1 MNKSLRFLMA
11 ACLVASLTACHNDE
25 RQAEKVAYVYSDAM
39 ANYRID
45 DAEPYVT
52 EETLPTLE
60 FLRRLVK
67 EVPPEYIEHD
77 TPAKIEIIR
86 ISLTSDTTA
95 WAHYH
100 KTTPNKDFRD
110 SIPMVK
116 RQGEWRVHIPMGR
129 NKK

>member
-1 MNKSLRFLMA
+1 MRRLCITLAAVLGLA
-11 ACLVASLTACHNDE
+11 ACAKE
-25 RQAEKVAYVYSDAM
+25 EKVVEQVAYDYSIAM

-52 EETLPTLE
+52 EETLPTLD

-67 EVPPEYIEHD
+67 EVPSEYIERD
-77 TPAKIEIIR
+77 TPVTIEITQV
-86 ISLTSDTTA
+86 SLTSDTTA

-110 SIPMVK
+110 SIPMVRREGK
-116 RQGEWRVHIPMGR
+116 WRIHIPMNQR
-129 NKK
+129 R

>member
-1 MNKSLRFLMA
+1 MA
-11 ACLVASLTACHNDE
+11 CRSEE
-25 RQAEKVAYVYSDAM
+25 RKAERVAYLYSEAM

-52 EETLPTLE
+52 EETLPTLD

-67 EVPPEYIEHD
+67 EVPPEYIERD
-77 TPAKIEIIR
+77 TPATIEITQV
-86 ISLTSDTTA
+86 SLTSDTTA

-110 SIPMVK
+110 SIPMV
-116 RQGEWRVHIPMGR
+116 RREGEWRIHIPMNQR
-129 NKK
+129 R

>member
-1 MNKSLRFLMA
+1 MNKFARILLA
-11 ACLVASLTACHNDE
+11 ACLVVSLMACRSEE
-25 RQAEKVAYVYSDAM
+25 RKAERVAYLYSKAM

-52 EETLPTLE
+52 EETLPTLD

-67 EVPPEYIEHD
+67 EVPSEYIERD
-77 TPAKIEIIR
+77 TPATIEITQV
-86 ISLTSDTTA
+86 SLTSDTTA

-110 SIPMVK
+110 SIPMVRREGK
-116 RQGEWRVHIPMGR
+116 WRIHIPMNQR
-129 NKK
+129 R